1 MIRYAVKGV
10 GRARVVE
17 LVLRIAWVNGRTL
30 ERDVVGAINIGLR
43 YLSTGGSPVALGST
57 WAYEV
62 WVGLVSLHRGPTPLA
77 ELQVFTD
84 TIEYR

>member
-10 GRARVVE
+10 GRARVVK

-30 ERDVVGAINIGLR
+30 ERDVVGTINIGLR
-43 YLSTGGSPVALGST
+43 YLSTDGSPVALGST

-62 WVGLVSLHRGPTPLA
+62 WVKLVTRTEAQPC
-77 ELQVFTD
+77 
-84 TIEYR
+84 

>member
-1 MIRYAVKGV
+1 MVK
-10 GRARVVE
+10 

-30 ERDVVGAINIGLR
+30 ERDVVGTINIGLR
-43 YLSTGGSPVALGST
+43 YLSTDGSPVALGST

-62 WVGLVSLHRGPTPLA
+62 WVKLVSPHQGPTPLT